1 MQQQQQQQPL
11 YGQPGLQQ
19 QQQQQQQQY
28 HQNTN
33 YTLPGIMQ
41 YLQSQF
47 TIVEKN
53 RMMNDLEKSSLKLKI
68 IELESERNSLKTLN
82 EKLYIKIQELEDK
95 LLKYDDDDEE
105 DDDEEKKRKLKIKHG
120 DDIENDINNL
130 KLDTIDVSKLMHA
143 RNFLKN
149 STDEILYLLKSP
161 NLEVLDPLKLS
172 REEQMFISS
181 DELAMQQQQQQQQ
194 IQFQQQQIQ
203 QQQQQLEQQQQQQ
216 QQQQAHNSANSSES
230 ADSNIVHEKNGD
242 EYVNVPISLA
252 SAFSPKRP
260 GKNDKEINISHVSE
274 NDQID
279 LSIDAETIIED
290 DNSNEGENKN
300 TISKSISN
308 SISKPISIL
317 KKTSKPCT
325 IEEIKTSIP
334 SSDGLVINHKLYV
347 TENKSLKIWLSLND
361 KNSNTKEDLREIK
374 LSGNYEEISYITANK
389 EFVFLIADKTS
400 ILVYL
405 IEDIINAKDKIIEN
419 PLIDYFFDSDD
430 TIKCIDVNE
439 HNKILITL
447 ESSVELL
454 QVIHRRKV
462 ISISSTGLSN
472 TDNKVL
478 AARFISGINGY
489 DMVMMTS
496 SSVVLQ
502 SLNESFTLGHQP
514 GDLSSSSANPD
525 ETGSTNETNQVIML
539 PKFSKYL
546 ITSKFLILSLLH
558 GLFVIKF
565 KDSNSF
571 FHVPI
576 TSDLDV
582 ESLGC
587 CYDDDS
593 NFYVVYEN
601 KSTQVFKVTTA
612 DTPLLLSTIEPS
624 SVTPNWNTVGHLINT
639 GNGLVLVEGF
649 DSNIKFRS
657 I

>member
-1 MQQQQQQQPL
+1 
-11 YGQPGLQQ
+11 
-19 QQQQQQQQY
+19 
-28 HQNTN
+28 
-33 YTLPGIMQ
+33 MQ

-95 LLKYDDDDEE
+95 LLKYDDDDDE
-105 DDDEEKKRKLKIKHG
+105 DEEEKKRKLKLENG
-120 DDIENDINNL
+120 DDIEDNINNL

-149 STDEILYLLKSP
+149 TTDEILYLLKSP

-172 REEQMFISS
+172 REEQMFVSS

-203 QQQQQLEQQQQQQ
+203 QQQQQLQQQEQLL
-216 QQQQAHNSANSSES
+216 QQAHKSANISDS
-230 ADSNIVHEKNGD
+230 ADGNIVHEKNGD

-252 SAFSPKRP
+252 SAFSPKRL

-279 LSIDAETIIED
+279 LSSDAETIIED
-290 DNSNEGENKN
+290 DNNTEGENKN
-300 TISKSISN
+300 KVTKSN
-308 SISKPISIL
+308 AKPKPISIL

-325 IEEIKTSIP
+325 IEEIKTSTP
-334 SSDGLVINHKLYV
+334 SSEGLVINHKLYV
-347 TENKSLKIWLSLND
+347 IENKSLKIWFSLND
-361 KNSNTKEDLREIK
+361 KTLNTKEDLREIR
-374 LSGNYEEISYITANK
+374 LSGNYEEISYITANE
-389 EFVFLIADKTS
+389 EFVFIIADKTS

-405 IEDIINAKDKIIEN
+405 IEDIINAKDKIIEK

-439 HNKILITL
+439 HNKLLITL

-462 ISISSTGLSN
+462 ISISSTGLSS
-472 TDNKVL
+472 TDNKSL
-478 AARFISGINGY
+478 AARFISGISGY

-514 GDLSSSSANPD
+514 GDLPSFSTNPD
-525 ETGSTNETNQVIML
+525 ENGTTNETNQVIML

-546 ITSKFLILSLLH
+546 ITSKFLVLSLLH

-565 KDSNSF
+565 KDSSSF

-612 DTPLLLSTIEPS
+612 DTPLLLSTIELS
-624 SVTPNWNTVGHLINT
+624 NVTPNWNTVGHLANT